1 MWEGGVRGAGLLWS
15 PAVTQPG
22 RVAPQMVHIT
32 DWLPTLMSAAGISFT
47 LMLWYLL
54 LMKYLCFHTGESV
67 L

>member
-15 PAVTQPG
+15 PAVAQPG

-32 DWLPTLMSAAGISFT
+32 DWLPTLMSAAGNSFT
-47 LMLWYLL
+47 LVLQ
-54 LMKYLCFHTGESV
+54 MKCLCFHTGESA